1 MVENADTIMNTPRR
15 SMVVRFEKSELADTD
30 AANTKVMTAIQ
41 MNIVRIS
48 TSRKYTFRW
57 PFHSSECNTKLT
69 LPMIMST
76 ISTTSMGSEW

>member
-1 MVENADTIMNTPRR
+1 
-15 SMVVRFEKSELADTD
+15 
-30 AANTKVMTAIQ
+30 MTAIQ